1 MKIISMRDMVH
12 GGIAILI
19 EILTDNKNRTLP
31 EIRSLM
37 TKNGGNLGES
47 GCVSWIF
54 HKKGIITID
63 NHLINEDDILEVFDL
78 GVEDVINEEKYY
90 EIITTPETF
99 SKVSNFFENKNLSFD
114 GKISLVPQNTVKIDA
129 IEGDKAL
136 KLINILEDHEDV
148 QNIHSNLEIQ

>member
-1 MKIISMRDMVH
+1 
-12 GGIAILI
+12 
-19 EILTDNKNRTLP
+19 
-31 EIRSLM
+31 M

-78 GVEDVINEEKYY
+78 GVEDVINEEEYY